1 MGAVRVRRS
10 PGPSDLTVSM
20 APMRV
25 AVIDVG
31 SNTARLL
38 VADVGA
44 DGRVSAA
51 VERRERLGL
60 GAEIAETGG
69 LSDGTVRVVARVA
82 RRYAQLARSHGAQ
95 RARTIV
101 TAPGRQGRSS
111 GALVRALAASTGLAV
126 TVLSAED
133 EGRLAYDGALARAGR
148 LAARRVGVVDV
159 GGGSTEIVVGD
170 VAGGAGARWVSSI
183 DLGSIRLTSR
193 YLRRDPPRAGQLRKA
208 RDAVCDAMAAL
219 APPRP
224 DVAFATGGSARAA
237 AKLVG
242 DPVSAADLE
251 RVIDVLSAR
260 PSAKVARS
268 AGVHPVRAA
277 SLLGGALLLAEA
289 ARALDRP
296 LVLARGG
303 VREGAALALAR
314 IEITAA
320 A

>member
-1 MGAVRVRRS
+1 M
-10 PGPSDLTVSM
+10 P
-20 APMRV
+20 PMRV

-38 VADVGA
+38 VADVGMA
-44 DGRVSAA
+44 RRVDAV

-60 GAEIAETGG
+60 GAEIAAAGA
-69 LSDGTVRVVARVA
+69 LSGATVRVVARIC
-82 RRYAQLARSHGAQ
+82 RRYAKIARAHDVD
-95 RARTIV
+95 RAWTIV

-111 GALVRALAASTGLAV
+111 GALVRALAAATGLEV
-126 TVLSAED
+126 SVLSAAD
-133 EGRLAYDGALARAGR
+133 EGRLAYDGALARAPAP
-148 LAARRVGVVDV
+148 AARRVGVVDV

-170 VAGGAGARWVSSI
+170 VEGGARWVSSI

-208 RDAVCDAMAAL
+208 RDAVSHATAAL
-219 APPRP
+219 APPKP

-242 DPVSAADLE
+242 DTSSAADLE
-251 RVIDVLSAR
+251 RAIDMLATR
-260 PSAKVARS
+260 ASAKVARS
-268 AGVHPVRAA
+268 AGIHPVRAA
-277 SLLGGALLLAEA
+277 SLLGGLLLLAEA
-289 ARALDRP
+289 SRTLGRP
-296 LVLARGG
+296 LVRADGG

-314 IEITAA
+314 LEVTAA

>member
-1 MGAVRVRRS
+1 MI
-10 PGPSDLTVSM
+10 
-20 APMRV
+20 PMRV

-38 VADVGA
+38 VADVSA
-44 DGRVSAA
+44 EGRVSAV

-60 GAEIAETGG
+60 GAEIAESGG
-69 LSDGTVRVVARVA
+69 LSPGSVRRVARVCG
-82 RRYAQLARSHGAQ
+82 RYAQLAVSQGVE

-101 TAPGRQGRSS
+101 TAPGRQGRSP
-111 GALVRALAASTGLAV
+111 GALVRALSGSTGLAV
-126 TVLSAED
+126 SVLSAED

-148 LAARRVGVVDV
+148 LAAGRVGVVDV

-170 VAGGAGARWVSSI
+170 AFRGTRWVSSI

-193 YLRRDPPRAGQLRKA
+193 YLRRDPPRAAHLRKA
-208 RDAVCDAMAAL
+208 RGAVSDAMAVL

-242 DPVSAADLE
+242 EPFSSADLE
-251 RVIDVLSAR
+251 RAIDALSAR

-314 IEITAA
+314 VEITAA